1 MAWIS
6 QFVGH
11 GIFER
16 RAPALVTNM
25 FFVFMA
31 PFFETLKVIQFFV
44 DYRGKDIRDYD
55 KVLKADVAHYRR
67 EKGLE

>member
-1 MAWIS
+1 
-6 QFVGH
+6 
-11 GIFER
+11 
-16 RAPALVTNM
+16 
-25 FFVFMA
+25 MA